1 MAKLFN
7 VRQNKHALTVTS
19 IGDDDQKPETV
30 FYSYL
35 IESFSYYTW
44 VKSRIMSSSLS
55 SLVPSQAINLDKIN
69 TFSFIVTFIHPIHNT
84 PSFIHH
90 IRLLSYI
97 H

>member
-35 IESFSYYTW
+35 IESFSYYT
-44 VKSRIMSSSLS
+44 
-55 SLVPSQAINLDKIN
+55 
-69 TFSFIVTFIHPIHNT
+69 
-84 PSFIHH
+84 
-90 IRLLSYI
+90 
-97 H
+97 